1 MRVRV
6 PASIANLGPGF
17 DVLAMAVEL
26 WLEVEAEPAD
36 RPDWTF
42 EGEAADFL
50 SSRPNP
56 LSVLPMRGRA
66 RNGIPM
72 GVGLGSSAAARVAA
86 WALRG
91 HEAPWLAAA
100 EEEGHADNAV
110 AAGLGGVRLVVPG
123 PAQGRIEELPVP
135 DLEVA
140 LLVAARP
147 QSTDAAREAL
157 PREVP
162 MSDAVFNAGHLAWLV
177 HLLHTGRITQNPLA
191 LADRLHQPHRR
202 PLYPW
207 TADAIEAARRL
218 GFPAAVAGAGPTVFA
233 LCDRGRGGEVA
244 DAMAAAAPA
253 RGRPLVT
260 EVARSGICW
269 EP

>member
-36 RPDWTF
+36 APEWTF

-56 LSVLPMRGRA
+56 LSTLPMRGRV

-91 HEAPWLAAA
+91 HETPWLAAA
-100 EEEGHADNAV
+100 EEEGHPDNAA
-110 AAGLGGVRLVVPG
+110 AAGLGGLRLVVD
-123 PAQGRIEELPVP
+123 GRIEELPVP

-140 LLVAARP
+140 LLVAGQP
-147 QSTDAAREAL
+147 QDTEAARRAL
-157 PREVP
+157 ASEVP
-162 MSDAVFNAGHLAWLV
+162 LADAVFNAGHLAWLV
-177 HLLHTGRITQNPLA
+177 HLVHTGAITRSPEA

-207 TADAIEAARRL
+207 TADAIAAARGQ
-218 GFPAAVAGAGPTVFA
+218 GFPAAIAGAGPTVFA
-233 LCDRGRGGEVA
+233 LCDRGRGREVA
-244 DAMAAAAPA
+244 EAMAAAAPGC
-253 RGRPLVT
+253 GRAVVT
-260 EVARSGICW
+260 EIARSGLSS

>member
-1 MRVRV
+1 VRVRV

-17 DVLAMAVEL
+17 DVLAMAVDL
-26 WLEVEAEPAD
+26 WLDVEAEPWH

-50 SSRPNP
+50 SSHPNP
-56 LSVLPMRGRA
+56 LSVLPMRGRV

-91 HEAPWLAAA
+91 HEAPWLPAAM
-100 EEEGHADNAV
+100 EEGHADNAV
-110 AAGLGGVRLVVPG
+110 AAGLGSVRLVVPG
-123 PAQGRIEELPVP
+123 PLHGLIEELPVP

-140 LLVAARP
+140 LLVAGEP

-162 MSDAVFNAGHLAWLV
+162 LADAVFNAGHLAWLV
-177 HLLHTGRITQNPLA
+177 HLLHTGRITKSPLA

-207 TADAIEAARRL
+207 TADAIGAARRL
-218 GFPAAVAGAGPTVFA
+218 GFPAAVAGAGPTVFS
-233 LCDRGRGGEVA
+233 LCDRGRGREVA
-244 DAMAAAAPA
+244 DAMTAAAPG

-260 EVARSGICW
+260 EVARSGMCW